1 MEPVLGKDRVS
12 SAYLPGELQEGF
24 PEEVTFELSL
34 TRQVRVFKTSKS
46 FSAKP
51 GWKLISGRRHNV
63 TCSLAVKG
71 QFVLGIEEK
80 FSMARTWPV
89 SPQRSRRS
97 RGNFEP
103 GTKGLC
109 CAKCGY

>member
-1 MEPVLGKDRVS
+1 MLNEEFTEGQTCHQIIPVPSCDCRWSLVLGKDRVS
-12 SAYLPGELQEGF
+12 SAHLPGGLQEGF

-46 FSAKP
+46 FLAKP

-71 QFVLGIEEK
+71 HSLFWG
-80 FSMARTWPV
+80 
-89 SPQRSRRS
+89 
-97 RGNFEP
+97 
-103 GTKGLC
+103 
-109 CAKCGY
+109 